1 MLQKNLEENI
11 YSKKN
16 FNMDLLKD
24 NIPKLVRKL
33 AVPAMIGTLF
43 QTLYNVVDTFFAGKI
58 SPEALSAL
66 SKSFPIYFIIIATS
80 IGVTVAGT
88 SLIGNSIG
96 EKDNKKTLNYFSH
109 IIYYGILISIF
120 ITFLG
125 LYLSER
131 VFFLMGSTEEVVSLG
146 LEYTNIIYSGSF
158 LFILVVSLNSLLH
171 AEGDTKT
178 YRNVLVLSFLL
189 NIILNPILIFG
200 FLFIPAFGVKGIA
213 IATIISQ
220 LVSFLVI
227 LFKVLKNE
235 RVRKITS
242 EYLVPKFLFFK
253 NIFFQSMP
261 ISVSIC
267 GYALAAA
274 IIFTYVGQSG
284 EYAVAGYGVGTRI
297 EQVVLLPIL
306 GINTAI
312 ISIIAQNYG
321 ANNLVRIKETYFTAI
336 KYAFIIMITA
346 GTLVFLSA
354 SVITSFFSSD
364 PEVIEYGKRYLK
376 ISAFVLPAY
385 PVFFLSNGFFMALKK
400 SENAMISNFF
410 RNVLNPIAV
419 FYFAKYINASFE
431 TFFWLWVGI
440 NWFFSISYFFI
451 IIYYFKLKLNK
462 SSTVVHP

>member
-1 MLQKNLEENI
+1 MN
-11 YSKKN
+11 
-16 FNMDLLKD
+16 LLKD
-24 NIPKLVRKL
+24 NIPNLVKKL
-33 AVPAMIGTLF
+33 AIPASVGTLF
-43 QTLYNVVDTFFAGKI
+43 QTFYNIVDTYFAGMI
-58 SPEALSAL
+58 SPEALAAL

-96 EKDNKKTLNYFSH
+96 EKNNKKTLYYFSH
-109 IIYYGILISIF
+109 IVYYGILVSIF

-125 LYLSER
+125 LYFAEN
-131 VFFLMGSTEEVVSLG
+131 VFFLMGSTDEVVSLG
-146 LEYTNIIYSGSF
+146 LDYTNIIYSGSI

-178 YRNVLVLSFLL
+178 YRNVLILSFLL
-189 NIILNPILIFG
+189 NILLNPIFIFG
-200 FLFIPAFGVKGIA
+200 FLFIPAFGVKGIG

-220 LVSFLVI
+220 FVSFIII
-227 LFKVLKNE
+227 LFKVLKNP
-235 RVRKITS
+235 RVLKITN
-242 EYLVPKFLFFK
+242 EFLLPKFIYFK

-261 ISVSIC
+261 ITISIC

-321 ANNLVRIKETYFTAI
+321 AKNFDRIKQCYFTAI
-336 KYAFIIMITA
+336 QYAFIIMLTSGIIVFISA
-346 GTLVFLSA
+346 GF
-354 SVITSFFSSD
+354 ITSIFSSD
-364 PEVIEYGKRYLK
+364 PEVIEYGKRYLT
-376 ISAFVLPAY
+376 IAAFVLPAY
-385 PVFFLSNGFFMALKK
+385 PAFFLSNGFFMALKK

-410 RNVLNPIAV
+410 RNVLNPIVV
-419 FYFAKYINASFE
+419 FYIAKHIDASFE
-431 TFFWLWVGI
+431 TFFWIWVGI
-440 NWFFSISYFFI
+440 NWFFSISYFFVV
-451 IIYYFKLKLNK
+451 IYYFKAKLNK
-462 SSTVVHP
+462 SSAVVHP

>member
-1 MLQKNLEENI
+1 
-11 YSKKN
+11 
-16 FNMDLLKD
+16 MDLLKD

-33 AVPAMIGTLF
+33 AVPAMVGTLF

-125 LYLSER
+125 LYFSEP
-131 VFFLMGSTEEVVSLG
+131 VFFLMGSTVEVASLG

-200 FLFIPAFGVKGIA
+200 FLFIPAFGVKGIG

-410 RNVLNPIAV
+410 RNVLNPIVV
-419 FYFAKYINASFE
+419 FYIAKYINASFE
-431 TFFWLWVGI
+431 TFFWIWVGI

-451 IIYYFKLKLNK
+451 IIYYFKIKLNK

>member
-1 MLQKNLEENI
+1 
-11 YSKKN
+11 
-16 FNMDLLKD
+16 MDLLKE

-125 LYLSER
+125 LYFSER
-131 VFFLMGSTEEVVSLG
+131 VFFLMGSTEEVASLG

-178 YRNVLVLSFLL
+178 YRNVLVISFLL

-200 FLFIPAFGVKGIA
+200 FLFIPAFGVKGIG

-220 LVSFLVI
+220 LMSFLII

-235 RVRKITS
+235 RVRNITN

-419 FYFAKYINASFE
+419 FYIAKYINASFE

-462 SSTVVHP
+462 PSTVVHP

>member
-1 MLQKNLEENI
+1 MN
-11 YSKKN
+11 
-16 FNMDLLKD
+16 LLKD
-24 NIPKLVRKL
+24 NVPKLVRKL
-33 AVPAMIGTLF
+33 ALPAMVGTLF
-43 QTLYNVVDTFFAGKI
+43 QTLYNIVDTFFAGKI

-96 EKDNKKTLNYFSH
+96 EKNNKKTLYYFSH
-109 IIYYGILISIF
+109 IVYYGILVSIF

-125 LYLSER
+125 LYFAEN
-131 VFFLMGSTEEVVSLG
+131 VFFLMGSTDEVVSLG
-146 LEYTNIIYSGSF
+146 LDYTNIIYSGSI

-178 YRNVLVLSFLL
+178 YRNVLILSFLL
-189 NIILNPILIFG
+189 NILLNPIFIFG
-200 FLFIPAFGVKGIA
+200 FLFIPAFGVKGIG

-220 LVSFLVI
+220 FVSFIII
-227 LFKVLKNE
+227 LFNVLKNP
-235 RVRKITS
+235 RVLKITN
-242 EYLVPKFLFFK
+242 EFLLPKFIYFK

-261 ISVSIC
+261 ITISIC

-321 ANNLVRIKETYFTAI
+321 AKNFDRIKQCYFTAI
-336 KYAFIIMITA
+336 QYAFIIMLTSGIIVFISA
-346 GTLVFLSA
+346 GF
-354 SVITSFFSSD
+354 ITSIFSSD

-410 RNVLNPIAV
+410 RNVLNPIVV
-419 FYFAKYINASFE
+419 FYIAKHIDASFE
-431 TFFWLWVGI
+431 TFFWIWVGI
-440 NWFFSISYFFI
+440 NWFFSISYFFVVV
-451 IIYYFKLKLNK
+451 YYFKAKLNK
-462 SSTVVHP
+462 SSAVVHP